1 MDRGVSGVRRRA
13 ALEGHPV
20 AAVASYPSR
29 EFGPMH
35 AWIAITLAA
44 TITALLSALAV
55 ACTGDPAPGGEL
67 EVTSG
72 RSPNASVSG
81 SVTYR
86 ERIALTEGARLVVE
100 LRDVSYQ
107 DAAAPLIARQTI
119 ENPGQVPI
127 RFEVGYHRDDIDDR
141 NVYGISAR
149 IIAADGRLAF
159 TNDTAY
165 DVITRGNPRSV
176 DMLLVLVEPPPG
188 LVPAG
193 TDWRTWVETPVQI
206 VAASLVPFEPDHPI
220 RVVYYQSG
228 VENCAR
234 PGNEGWEI
242 DGARVRAWVTLMQPP
257 PTPWGIDCDAER
269 LELDTYLVLGSSLVT
284 GQTYEVVV
292 NDVVAAAFTL
302 PEPSFGHTAIAESP
316 VERAEVVERADSP
329 ASYDLHVVSGL
340 PKGSGCSWVNGH
352 EVERR
357 DAYRIDITVTHHEN
371 VEPDVVCT
379 ADFPIIETTIPLGSA
394 FEPGEE
400 YTVTVNGEVTVSFT
414 PGE

>member
-1 MDRGVSGVRRRA
+1 MYSRIAIVRA
-13 ALEGHPV
+13 AMV
-20 AAVASYPSR
+20 A
-29 EFGPMH
+29 
-35 AWIAITLAA
+35 TLM
-44 TITALLSALAV
+44 LVLAV

-149 IIAADGRLAF
+149 IIEADGRLAF

-228 VENCAR
+228 SRTAR
-234 PGNEGWEI
+234 GP
-242 DGARVRAWVTLMQPP
+242 ATRA
-257 PTPWGIDCDAER
+257 GR
-269 LELDTYLVLGSSLVT
+269 S
-284 GQTYEVVV
+284 
-292 NDVVAAAFTL
+292 
-302 PEPSFGHTAIAESP
+302 TAP
-316 VERAEVVERADSP
+316 
-329 ASYDLHVVSGL
+329 
-340 PKGSGCSWVNGH
+340 GSGRG
-352 EVERR
+352 
-357 DAYRIDITVTHHEN
+357 
-371 VEPDVVCT
+371 
-379 ADFPIIETTIPLGSA
+379 
-394 FEPGEE
+394 
-400 YTVTVNGEVTVSFT
+400 
-414 PGE
+414 